1 MKVCVLGGAG
11 LQPCVYA
18 AVQHAALAAEVH
30 SVLAGENAPQGLKP
44 TYFQVP

>member
-18 AVQHAALAAEVH
+18 AVQYAALQAAEKVRWTSLE
-30 SVLAGENAPQGLKP
+30 SV
-44 TYFQVP
+44 

>member
-1 MKVCVLGGAG
+1 VLGGAG

-30 SVLAGENAPQGLKP
+30 SVLQGKRTSGAEARRFSAFLA
-44 TYFQVP
+44 QA